1 MSHCFLDNMVMS
13 SPRLHHGQSCQQ
25 HHRRIAYSDECSFSY
40 AARCIY
46 PTPYSVSA
54 LPYMAFS
61 PHIPQSLISSPVG
74 HFSLMYPARLSINA
88 SYQTEQSA
96 LAFPRS
102 RSLPNPKRCE
112 SRMRAFPSNIS
123 VAWSVAVATA
133 ALMQPAVFAARVSR
147 VMRAAT
153 LQMHGVPRIPHQL
166 TSSTMHDKRLP
177 VTHARKFSKLGRR
190 CID

>member
-1 MSHCFLDNMVMS
+1 MPKQIHHTFHGEIKPPMSHCFLDNMVMS
-13 SPRLHHGQSCQQ
+13 SSRLHHGQSCQQ

-61 PHIPQSLISSPVG
+61 PHIPQSLISSRVG

-133 ALMQPAVFAARVSR
+133 ALMQPAGRVCCEAFEGSESGYL
-147 VMRAAT
+147 ANA
-153 LQMHGVPRIPHQL
+153 
-166 TSSTMHDKRLP
+166 
-177 VTHARKFSKLGRR
+177 
-190 CID
+190 

>member
-1 MSHCFLDNMVMS
+1 MPKQIHHTFHSEIKPPMSHCFLDNMVMS

-61 PHIPQSLISSPVG
+61 PHIPQSLISSRVG

-88 SYQTEQSA
+88 SYQTEQSL

-102 RSLPNPKRCE
+102 IVPSFPLATKPEEMRESYASLSFKHLSGLVGRCRNGRSH
-112 SRMRAFPSNIS
+112 
-123 VAWSVAVATA
+123 AT
-133 ALMQPAVFAARVSR
+133 
-147 VMRAAT
+147 
-153 LQMHGVPRIPHQL
+153 
-166 TSSTMHDKRLP
+166 
-177 VTHARKFSKLGRR
+177 RR
-190 CID
+190 PCLLRGF